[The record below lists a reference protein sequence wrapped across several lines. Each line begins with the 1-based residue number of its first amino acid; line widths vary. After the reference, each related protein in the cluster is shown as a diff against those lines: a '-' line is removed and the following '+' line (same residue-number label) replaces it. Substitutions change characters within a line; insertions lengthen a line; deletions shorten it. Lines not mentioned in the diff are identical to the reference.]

1 MEALPLSV
9 GIIPNPAS
17 GSDIRR
23 LVALGTVFGTQDKI
37 NIVQRILVGLLG
49 VGINVCYLMP
59 DAYHIGEAALSRL
72 PNQLRDWQNKVK
84 IIDIQ
89 VENCAEDSI
98 NAAQQM
104 NKLGVACI
112 IVLGGDGTSRVVAKG
127 CGSTPILPISTG
139 TNNVIPYL
147 VEGTVAG
154 MAAGFVAHHP
164 ELIPEISYRSKWL
177 NICMDGKSKDIAL
190 VDIAILNGQVIGSKA
205 IWRPEDLYGAIFT
218 RAEAKTTGITS
229 LAGFFTSLSPLEK
242 RGLYLRFGEP
252 VVCRI
257 NAPLAPGLITSIG
270 IQEKRD
276 IYIGDYVSIS
286 GPDKILALDGER
298 EILVGINQTAE
309 IYIQADGPY
318 VIDIYKALKLAAKRG
333 FFIY

>member
-9 GIIPNPAS
+9 GIIPNPVS

-23 LVALGTVFGTQDKI
+23 LVALGTVYGTQDKI
-37 NIVQRILVGLLG
+37 NIVQRILVGLSV
-49 VGINVCYLMP
+49 VGIDVCYLMP

-72 PNQLRDWQNKVK
+72 PKQLRDWQNKVK
-84 IIDIQ
+84 IIDMP

-98 NAAQQM
+98 YAAKQM
-104 NKLGVACI
+104 NELGVGCI
-112 IVLGGDGTSRVVAKG
+112 IVLGGDGTSRVVARG
-127 CGSTPILPISTG
+127 CKSTPILPISTG

-154 MAAGFVAHHP
+154 MAAGFVAYHP

-177 NICMDGKSKDIAL
+177 NICMDGNTRDIAL

-205 IWRPEDLYGAIFT
+205 IWQLEDLDGAIFT

-229 LAGFFTSLSPLEK
+229 LAGFFTSLSPLER

-252 VVCRI
+252 VICQI

-270 IQEKRD
+270 IKEKRD
-276 IYIGDYVSIS
+276 LSIGDCITVT
-286 GPDKILALDGER
+286 GPDKLLALDGER
-298 EILVGINQTAE
+298 EILVSKNQTAE
-309 IYIQADGPY
+309 IYLQADGPW
-318 VIDIYKALKLAAKRG
+318 VIDVYKALELAAQRG
-333 FFIY
+333 FFIH